1 MYLGIEVYI
10 NILLGAMIMKKKI
23 IMIVNIMTIML
34 IMSTI
39 GIRVSA
45 DNLYSKIKKV
55 SENEVLIIKSNDSIN
70 KIDDEYLKGKI
81 MELEVK
87 VKSIDNKKHIIKAK
101 NGDKDIIL
109 GFPKEEKLTDIRK
122 GETIKVRGIG
132 ITNRNK
138 ERNISLIAK
147 RVD

>member
-1 MYLGIEVYI
+1 
-10 NILLGAMIMKKKI
+10 MKKKI

-34 IMSTI
+34 IMSTM

-55 SENEVLIIKSNDSIN
+55 SDNEVLIIKSNNSIN
-70 KIDDEYLKGKI
+70 QIDDEYLKGKI

-132 ITNRNK
+132 ITNGNK